1 MSVRSAAFLLATISS
16 LCGFDLRGSESAG
29 FGQKKVYVL
38 PVRDDIMPPMV
49 YLVRRGV
56 KEAMEAKA
64 DLLVLDMDTNGGR
77 ADKKHE
83 IITIPKQFKGDTTT
97 YLKKEALFAGVL
109 LSRGPR
115 SKLLSGVKA

>member
-38 PVRDDIMPPMV
+38 PVRDDIMPPLV

-64 DLLVLDMDTNGGR
+64 DLLVLDMETNGGR
-77 ADKKHE
+77 VDVTEE
-83 IITIPKQFKGDTTT
+83 IIEILNNFKGQTATFVN
-97 YLKKEALFAGVL
+97 KKAFSAG
-109 LSRGPR
+109 
-115 SKLLSGVKA
+115 AF

>member
-38 PVRDDIMPPMV
+38 PVRDDIMPPLV

-56 KEAMEAKA
+56 KQAMEAKA

-77 ADKKHE
+77 VDTTRE
-83 IITIPKQFKGDTTT
+83 IISILNQFKGDTVT
-97 YLKKEALFAGVL
+97 YVNKDAFSAG
-109 LSRGPR
+109 G
-115 SKLLSGVKA
+115 GHCAG